1 MKKQIIEQLKYYGVV
16 RNETYTD
23 EQLDRCASQIIA
35 LVGSGDELG
44 DGIRV
49 IMRKELGIPES
60 ISYARRWDSQIS
72 GYLYEIT
79 WNSIQTAITGIG
91 QSVTAVTP
99 IALARY
105 IAAIANGGTVY
116 DCTVI
121 DKVVDQDGNVVMDQE
136 PKVFGTITDVNN
148 YMDYIVEGMREVFSL
163 EDGGTGANSLRGFKY
178 ADDMAGKTGTA
189 QVLSLIHI

>member
-1 MKKQIIEQLKYYGVV
+1 MW
-16 RNETYTD
+16 
-23 EQLDRCASQIIA
+23 
-35 LVGSGDELG
+35 G
-44 DGIRV
+44 DGVRILV
-49 IMRKELGIPES
+49 QFEK
-60 ISYARRWDSQIS
+60 
-72 GYLYEIT
+72 
-79 WNSIQTAITGIG
+79 TG
-91 QSVTAVTP
+91 P
-99 IALARY
+99 ARY
-105 IAAIANGGTVY
+105 ISHLDLLRCVQRTLKLMDAPMAYTCLLYTSNGGTVY

-189 QVLSLIHI
+189 QVSDVYKRQPLPRRWYITVWMYRAAPSSAPRTL